1 MFKKVFTCITMI
13 FLCLP
18 VSLRA
23 DDIFGLGI
31 HLGAQHNVGYVG
43 DQDSSML
50 TDPQNSMLLGLAVK
64 VNASFFFIR
73 TGFDT
78 TFLLNQGKVVENSSQ
93 IEKYKINYV
102 AVPFFLGLRFPIRDR
117 GEFYMGGGMAY
128 FLGSGEVTLTT
139 GATEDISS
147 VNYGY
152 GFITGIQFS
161 VLPDVRFYMEWEY
174 FDARSGAVLKTQGAY
189 AWDNFYIDYT
199 GHRILLGV
207 MYYLL

>member
-1 MFKKVFTCITMI
+1 MLIKAFTCIMMV

-18 VSLRA
+18 ITLRA
-23 DDIFGLGI
+23 NDVLGLGI
-31 HLGAQHNVGYVG
+31 HLGAHHNVGYVNE
-43 DQDSSML
+43 QDTSVL
-50 TDPQNSMLLGLAVK
+50 TDPQNSMLLGLALK
-64 VNASFFFIR
+64 VNAAFFFIR

-78 TFLLNQGKVVENSSQ
+78 TFLLNQGEVLENSGQ
-93 IEKYKINYV
+93 VEKYKLNYV
-102 AVPFFLGLRFPIRDR
+102 AIPLFLGLRFPVKDR

-128 FLGSGEVTLTT
+128 FLGSGEVTLTS
-139 GATEDISS
+139 GATEDISA

-152 GFITGIQFS
+152 GFITGVQFI

-174 FDARSGAVLKTQGAY
+174 FEARSEAVLKTQTAN

-199 GHRILLGV
+199 GHRIILGV